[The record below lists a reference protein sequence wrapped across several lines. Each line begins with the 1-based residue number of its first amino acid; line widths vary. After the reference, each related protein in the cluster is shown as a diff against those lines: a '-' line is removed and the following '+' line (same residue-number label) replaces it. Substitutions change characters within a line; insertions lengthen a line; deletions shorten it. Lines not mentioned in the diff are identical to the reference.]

1 MERSAIGGA
10 HVVTLAGD
18 IDVAIGEILAG
29 AFRKVVEAG
38 EGPVLVDLAGVSFID
53 STSLKLLLNLLR
65 RLTRAGR
72 KLALV
77 APSPHVRR
85 LLDLTALS
93 YTFAIYDGQEEAL
106 RACGPGGAP

>member
-1 MERSAIGGA
+1 VERSAVPGA
-10 HVVTLAGD
+10 QVVTLAGE
-18 IDVAIGEILAG
+18 IDMAVGEIVAG
-29 AFRKVVEAG
+29 AFREVVDDG
-38 EGPVLVDLAGVSFID
+38 DGPVLVDLASVSFID

-77 APSPHVRR
+77 APSPHVKR

-93 YTFAIYDGQEEAL
+93 YTFAIYDGMEEAVA
-106 RACGPGGAP
+106 ACVPGEG